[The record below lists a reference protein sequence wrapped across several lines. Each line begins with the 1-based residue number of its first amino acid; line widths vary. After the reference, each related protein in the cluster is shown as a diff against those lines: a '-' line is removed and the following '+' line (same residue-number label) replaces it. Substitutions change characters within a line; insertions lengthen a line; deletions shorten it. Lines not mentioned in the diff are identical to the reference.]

1 MTTGSHGLDPMF
13 FAVDHFKKR
22 NFEKCVNICT
32 DLLTKNP
39 YDKVRK
45 ELNYSC
51 LKNQDPMKQEAGPL
65 SKLRIGTWFYFKYFQ
80 PVTHHRRC
88 LFILTS
94 TQYLYRAPYLLSI
107 SRQYGL

>member
-65 SKLRIGTWFYFKYFQ
+65 SKLRI
-80 PVTHHRRC
+80 PD
-88 LFILTS
+88 FILS
-94 TQYLYRAPYLLSI
+94 IFNPSLIIGDAYLF
-107 SRQYGL
+107 